1 MESEYMLIYDAAMDN
16 FENILERAI
25 YENGDF
31 AAIQITNFGATYLPN
46 YSSIFLP
53 FEKVYEEIRDKQYGN
68 IVMFLI

>member
-16 FENILERAI
+16 FENILERTI

-31 AAIQITNFGATYLPN
+31 AAIQITNFGTIYLPK

-53 FEKVYEEIRDKQYGN
+53 FEKIYEEIRDKQYSN